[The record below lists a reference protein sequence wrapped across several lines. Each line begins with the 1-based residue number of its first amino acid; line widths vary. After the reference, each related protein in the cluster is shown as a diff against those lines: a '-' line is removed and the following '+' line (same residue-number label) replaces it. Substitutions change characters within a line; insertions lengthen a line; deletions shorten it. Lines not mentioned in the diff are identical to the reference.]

1 MSGKPITIRELH
13 KDDDFISIER
23 LIKESYKRLENHEI
37 GVFTESADIIKEQFF
52 QSDSPTL
59 TGSVGRGFV
68 GLNEFGKV
76 VVFMGVVLSPSSR
89 NGYLLFGCT
98 ENSENSLHDLVDKC
112 YDSIRDYGG
121 KKLLHF
127 VHILPGQIRNRHFS
141 FWERYGF
148 ISDEYYQITLA
159 LPLWNWEVPPDL
171 DPSGI
176 TVNDMASEDI
186 IRVLEEDH
194 ELAQAEEF
202 KDLFSEKKPDYVF
215 LTLRNPE
222 SNGIDG
228 FAYYKVINS
237 NHNSKFDALGFGI
250 HYRPTYYH
258 DRRKLVQA
266 ALISMK
272 QLSIGT
278 VVCRVSSRHY
288 ATFIAMMMEGFSHSA
303 TNLVRLV
310 KMIE

>member
-1 MSGKPITIRELH
+1 MSSKPITIRELH
-13 KDDDFISIER
+13 KDDDFTTIKR
-23 LIKESYKRLENHEI
+23 LIKETYKRLENHDI
-37 GVFTESADIIKEQFF
+37 GVFTESADMIKEQFF
-52 QSDSPTL
+52 PTVSSPTS
-59 TGSVGRGFV
+59 SVGKGFV
-68 GLNEFGKV
+68 GADDNGIV
-76 VVFMGVVLSPSSR
+76 VIFMGVVLSPSSR

-98 ENSENSLHDLVDKC
+98 EDSENSLHSLIDKC

-127 VHILPGQIRNRHFS
+127 VHILPGQIRNRHLS

-159 LPLWNWEVPPDL
+159 LPLSNWEVPPDF

-176 TVNDMASEDI
+176 TVNDVTSEDMTRI
-186 IRVLEEDH
+186 LEEDH
-194 ELAQAEEF
+194 ELAQVEEF
-202 KDLFSEKKPDYVF
+202 KDQFSEKRPDYVF

-228 FAYYKVINS
+228 FAYYKIINS
-237 NHNSKFDALGFGI
+237 MQNSKFDALGFGI
-250 HYRPTYYH
+250 HYRPSYYH

-272 QLSIGT
+272 QLSLGS

-288 ATFIAMMMEGFSHSA
+288 ATFTAMLMEGFSHSA

-310 KMIE
+310 KTIE